1 MDREVVFANKAFKYK
16 DILQLK
22 SVLEE
27 NENIESIKIYT
38 IRNIKEN
45 KVKIRDGQNFD
56 NMDEF
61 IEYLNYNQITKLENI
76 EMHFIFKNKNRAKLE
91 YTDIINNWVLKYD
104 KQDSNIDSLIY
115 NLNSLIKDNI
125 FRKYRKYRW
134 VVAMSIGIFYLFLY
148 NSLKNSFFIYF
159 MATIVLFIEID
170 CAIFKNLA
178 YKENNFISKNRDSIF
193 LSILFYVLG
202 VITPYI
208 IEFVI
213 SLLNK

>member
-76 EMHFIFKNKNRAKLE
+76 EMHFIFKNKNRAKL
-91 YTDIINNWVLKYD
+91 
-104 KQDSNIDSLIY
+104 
-115 NLNSLIKDNI
+115 
-125 FRKYRKYRW
+125 
-134 VVAMSIGIFYLFLY
+134 
-148 NSLKNSFFIYF
+148 
-159 MATIVLFIEID
+159 
-170 CAIFKNLA
+170 
-178 YKENNFISKNRDSIF
+178 
-193 LSILFYVLG
+193 
-202 VITPYI
+202 
-208 IEFVI
+208 
-213 SLLNK
+213 